1 MVENSI
7 LRDNARGQL
16 GRKIFGEVWL
26 MMLLACFIVAAI
38 EGVAGITYVGT
49 IVIAG
54 PLSYGLCRVLVK
66 RVRNEGKVELD
77 DLFDGFKEAF
87 TDSLLLG
94 LLQGIFIFL
103 WSLLLV
109 IPGIIKSY
117 SYAMSSFIQQ
127 DSRNKNW
134 RDCLDASCDMMDGYK
149 MQLFLL
155 DLSFLGWYIVG
166 ALCLGVGTL
175 FVIPYHQMARANFYM
190 ALVAERGVSFDAP
203 APAGGFTGQNPQ
215 ETPFAGEPSAPAG
228 EAPENAPVYPA
239 QNEEAPAGPVE
250 EAPAAPAAPA
260 ENTDSPASDQGE
272 EKTDR

>member
-38 EGVAGITYVGT
+38 EGVAGVTYVGT

-66 RVRNEGKVELD
+66 RVRNEGKVELG

-94 LLQGIFIFL
+94 LLQSIFIFL
-103 WSLLLV
+103 WTLLLV

-134 RDCLDASCDMMDGYK
+134 RDCLDASRDMMDGYK

-166 ALCLGVGTL
+166 ALCFGIGTL

-190 ALVAERGVSFDAP
+190 ALVAERGISFDMP
-203 APAGGFTGQNPQ
+203 APAGGFAEQNPQ
-215 ETPFAGEPSAPAG
+215 GTPFAGEPSAPAG
-228 EAPENAPVYPA
+228 EAPESAPVYPA
-239 QNEEAPAGPVE
+239 QNAQAPAEPVE
-250 EAPAAPAAPA
+250 ESPAAPAAPA